1 MILTGASAGLYY
13 NTLRVGKVKNID
25 LDISR
30 EALRN
35 TTLDL
40 FDHTYIAGIRD
51 TKASATLF
59 YDPLD
64 GAVVNIMN
72 AIYEDVAEVTKDFQF
87 VWDTSTKRELTS
99 SAIITNI
106 GLSVAFGEAQVC
118 KLSLQ
123 LSGKPISTFF

>member
-1 MILTGASAGLYY
+1 MILTGATAGLYY

-64 GAVVNIMN
+64 VAVVNIMN

-87 VWDTSTKRELTS
+87 VWDTNTKRELTS

-106 GLSVAFGEAQVC
+106 GLSVSFGEAQVC

>member
-25 LDISR
+25 IDISR
-30 EALRN
+30 EALRS

-64 GAVVNIMN
+64 TAAVGIIN
-72 AIYEDVAEVTKDFQF
+72 AIYEDVAEVTSIFQF
-87 VWDTSTKRELTS
+87 VWDTNTKRELTS
-99 SAIITNI
+99 SAVITNI
-106 GLSVAFGEAQVC
+106 GLSVAFGEAHVC

-123 LSGKPISTFF
+123 LSGKPTSKSF

>member
-1 MILTGASAGLYY
+1 MILTGATAGLYY

-64 GAVVNIMN
+64 VAVVNIMN

-87 VWDTSTKRELTS
+87 VWDTNTKRELTS

-106 GLSVAFGEAQVC
+106 GLSVSFGEAQVC

-123 LSGKPISTFF
+123 LSGKPISKFF

>member
-30 EALRN
+30 EARRT
-35 TTLDL
+35 TTLDS

-64 GAVVNIMN
+64 TVAVSIIN
-72 AIYEDVAEVTKDFQF
+72 AIYEDVAEVTKNFQF
-87 VWDTSTKRELTS
+87 VWDLNTKRELTS
-99 SAIITNI
+99 SAIITSI
-106 GLSVAFGEAQVC
+106 GLSVAFGEAHIC